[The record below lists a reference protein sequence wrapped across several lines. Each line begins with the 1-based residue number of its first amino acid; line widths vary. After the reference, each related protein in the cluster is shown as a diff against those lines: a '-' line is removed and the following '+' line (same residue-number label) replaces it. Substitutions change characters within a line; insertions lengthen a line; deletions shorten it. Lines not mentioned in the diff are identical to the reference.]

1 MLIDTP
7 AFIINE
13 ATLNTNL
20 NTLGQLRKQSG
31 CKVLYAMKALPCS
44 RVLEI
49 AKPFVDGFSVSSLF
63 EAQLARDILGK
74 EGEVHL
80 TTPSLI
86 AKELYE
92 LTTLC
97 SHINFNSLSHHA
109 LYAPIAQTQA
119 QIGMRVNP
127 KLSFLTDERFDPCR
141 PYSKLGVDIDT
152 LWQSNHLEEK
162 EIHGLHFHTVFS
174 AKDFTPL
181 LKTVEKLRR
190 YFGNKLEKLEWIN
203 LGGGYLFHSIDDYRP
218 FIDVVTL
225 LRKELKL
232 DIYVEP
238 GNAVIGNAANLVAT
252 VIDCFESDGKNIV
265 ILDTSVNHNPEVF
278 EYQRL
283 LDIAEHDNTGKY
295 NAIIA
300 GGTCLAGDIFG
311 EYRFRQ
317 PLQIGD
323 KVTFNDVGAY
333 SQIKAHRFNGHNLP
347 SIYLQPI
354 DGEIQLLKRYTYQDY
369 QQQWTMST

>member
-13 ATLNTNL
+13 ATLKTNL
-20 NTLGQLRKQSG
+20 NTLEQLRKQSG
-31 CKVLYAMKALPCS
+31 CRVLYAMKALPCS

-63 EAQLARDILGK
+63 EAQLARDVLGK

-86 AKELYE
+86 AQELYE

-181 LKTVEKLRR
+181 LKTVE
-190 YFGNKLEKLEWIN
+190 
-203 LGGGYLFHSIDDYRP
+203 
-218 FIDVVTL
+218 
-225 LRKELKL
+225 
-232 DIYVEP
+232 
-238 GNAVIGNAANLVAT
+238 
-252 VIDCFESDGKNIV
+252 
-265 ILDTSVNHNPEVF
+265 
-278 EYQRL
+278 
-283 LDIAEHDNTGKY
+283 
-295 NAIIA
+295 
-300 GGTCLAGDIFG
+300 
-311 EYRFRQ
+311 
-317 PLQIGD
+317 
-323 KVTFNDVGAY
+323 
-333 SQIKAHRFNGHNLP
+333 
-347 SIYLQPI
+347 
-354 DGEIQLLKRYTYQDY
+354 
-369 QQQWTMST
+369 

>member
-1 MLIDTP
+1 MLVDTP
-7 AFIINE
+7 AFILNE
-13 ATLNTNL
+13 ATLNTNF
-20 NTLGQLRKQSG
+20 NTLAQLRQQSG
-31 CKVLYAMKALPCS
+31 CKVLYAIKALPCS
-44 RVLEI
+44 RVLDI

-63 EAQLARDILGK
+63 EAQLARDVLGTQ
-74 EGEVHL
+74 GEVHL

-86 AKELYE
+86 AQELYE

-97 SHINFNSLSHHA
+97 THINFNSLTHYE

-119 QIGMRVNP
+119 QIGLRVNP
-127 KLSFLTDERFDPCR
+127 KLSFLADERFDPCR
-141 PYSKLGVDIDT
+141 PYSKLGVDIDA

-162 EIHGLHFHTVFS
+162 AINGLHFHTVFS
-174 AKDFTPL
+174 AKDFTPM
-181 LKTVEKLRR
+181 LKTIEKLRR
-190 YFGNKLEKLEWIN
+190 YFGNQLEKLDWIN
-203 LGGGYLFHSIDDYRP
+203 VGGGYLFHSINDYQP
-218 FIDVVTL
+218 FIDLVTT

-232 DIYVEP
+232 EIYIEP
-238 GNAVIGNAANLVAT
+238 GNAAVGNAANLVAS

-278 EYQRL
+278 EYQRTL
-283 LDIAEHDNTGKY
+283 AIAEQDKNGKY
-295 NAIIA
+295 AATIA

-323 KVTFNDVGAY
+323 KITFNQIGAY
-333 SQIKAHRFNGHNLP
+333 SLIKAHRFNGHNLP
-347 SIYLQPI
+347 NIY
-354 DGEIQLLKRYTYQDY
+354 IQTMEGNTHLLKHYTYHDY